1 MPYFSEII
9 IIFVLIVLNGI
20 FAMSEFA
27 LVSAKKT
34 RLRQRAEE
42 GDTRADAALKLANE
56 PTPFLSTIQIG
67 ITMVGIF
74 AGAFGGAT
82 IAKELARYLQE
93 ITALAPYSGVLSIT
107 LVVLVITYLTLIF
120 GELVPKRLA
129 LNNAEAIASYVAKP
143 MFFLSLIAKPLVF
156 ILSYSTEA
164 VLRLMRVQKITE
176 PPVTEEEIKIM
187 LEEGTEAG
195 VFERAELSMIEGVF
209 DIGDRRVES
218 LMTHRTD
225 IIALDLDD
233 PADKNLRKMI
243 GSGRSNFPAYERD
256 LDNVVGMVSVKDIL
270 ARLVERGTADI
281 KAAVTKPLFVPEAI
295 TVLKLLESFK
305 ETGVHIALITDEYGS
320 IQGIITL
327 HDILEA
333 IVGDVRSL
341 GEPIEMQVVAREDG
355 SWLIDGDTS
364 VEKLKEVLSVDSFPG
379 EKEGYYR
386 TIAGFIMFILQRIPK
401 TGDHLEFRGLRYEVV
416 DMDGNRI
423 DKVLVTRVPDSERI
437 EKNMGQKRS
446 KGQKSM
452 NKKE

>member
-1 MPYFSEII
+1 MSYFFEII
-9 IIFVLIVLNGI
+9 VVLVLIALNGI

-27 LVSAKKT
+27 LVSARRT

-42 GDTRADAALKLANE
+42 GDTRAAAALKLANE

-67 ITMVGIF
+67 ITLVGIF

-82 IAKELARYLQE
+82 IAERLASYLRDFP
-93 ITALAPYSGVLSIT
+93 ALAPYSDALSIT

-129 LNNAEAIASYVAKP
+129 LNNAEAIASHVAKP
-143 MFFLSLIAKPLVF
+143 MFFLSLIAKPLVL
-156 ILSYSTEA
+156 ILSHSTEV
-164 VLRLMRVQKITE
+164 VLRLMRVRKITG

-225 IIALDLDD
+225 IIALDLSD
-233 PADKNLRKMI
+233 PADENLRKII

-256 LDNVVGMVSVKDIL
+256 LDNIVGMISVKDVL
-270 ARLVERGTADI
+270 ARLVEGGAADI
-281 KAAVTKPLFVPEAI
+281 RASVTKPLFAPEAI

-305 ETGVHIALITDEYGS
+305 ETGVHVALITDEYGS

-333 IVGDVRSL
+333 IVGDVRTL
-341 GEPIEMQVVAREDG
+341 GEPVETQVVAREDG
-355 SWLIDGDTS
+355 SWLIDGDTP
-364 VEKLKEVLSVDSFPG
+364 VEKLKGALSVDSFPG

-386 TIAGFIMFILQRIPK
+386 TIAGLIMFILQRIPK
-401 TGDHLEFRGLRYEVV
+401 TGDHIELEGLRYEVV

-423 DKVLVTRVPDSERI
+423 DKVLVTQIPEVFPDRTP
-437 EKNMGQKRS
+437 
-446 KGQKSM
+446 
-452 NKKE
+452 